1 MSTDDADAVVVGSG
15 PNGLAAAIELA
26 RAGLSV
32 LVCEAHERPGGGM
45 RTAALTEP
53 GFRHDV
59 CSAAHP
65 LAVASPFLRSL
76 DLASLGVELLHPPAP
91 LAHPLDGGRAA
102 VLERSVAATGD
113 TLGADADRWARLV
126 GPVADGFDA
135 LLADV
140 LGPLRPPRDPLRL
153 ARFGLPALLPATWLA
168 RAAFSGEA
176 APALFAGAASHAQ
189 LSLRAPA
196 TSSFGL
202 ILAAAGHAVGW
213 PVVRGGSE
221 RLAEA
226 MVRRA
231 QGLGVRVE
239 TGRRVARLE
248 DLPSAPLVLWDT
260 TPAQFLEAAG
270 DRVGAARQLRRFR
283 RGPGAFKVDW
293 ALDGP
298 VPWAAEGC
306 ARAGTVHVGGP
317 IEEVAAAEE
326 AVARGRH
333 PERPFVLVVQPS
345 VVDETRAPAGKH
357 AVWGYCHVPNGSK
370 VDMTSRI
377 EAQIE
382 RFAPGFRDRVLAR
395 SVLPPSALEA
405 YNPNY
410 LGGDINGGAQ
420 DLGQLFTRPRVAWD
434 PYRLPLPGHFLCSSS
449 TPPGGGVHGMCGA
462 WAARSALR
470 RWSREH
476 P

>member
-1 MSTDDADAVVVGSG
+1 MVSEGHPDAVVVGSG

-26 RAGLSV
+26 RAGLAV

-45 RTAALTEP
+45 RTDALTES
-53 GFRHDV
+53 GFSHDV

-76 DLASLGVELLHPPAP
+76 DLAGAGVELLHAPTP

-102 VLERSVAATGD
+102 VLERSLTATGES
-113 TLGADADRWARLV
+113 LGGDAARWVRLLR
-126 GPVADGFDA
+126 PVVNGFDA
-135 LLADV
+135 VLEDV
-140 LGPLRPPRDPLRL
+140 LGPLQRPPRHPVPL

-176 APALFAGAASHAQ
+176 APALFAGVSSHAMV
-189 LSLRAPA
+189 SLRAPA
-196 TSSFGL
+196 TASFGL
-202 ILAAAGHAVGW
+202 LLAAAGHAVGW

-226 MVRRA
+226 MVARA
-231 QGLGVRVE
+231 HGLGVRIE
-239 TGRRVARLE
+239 TGRRIARLA

-260 TPAQFLEAAG
+260 TPQQFLDAAG

-326 AVARGRH
+326 AVARGQH

-345 VVDETRAPAGKH
+345 VVDDTRAPAGQH
-357 AVWGYCHVPNGSK
+357 ALWGYCHVPNGST
-370 VDMTSRI
+370 VDMTTRI

-382 RFAPGFRDRVLAR
+382 RFAPGFRDQIIGR
-395 SVLPPSALEA
+395 SVLPPAALEA
-405 YNPNY
+405 YNENY

-420 DLGQLFTRPRVAWD
+420 DYRQLFTRPRVAWD
-434 PYRLPLPGHFLCSSS
+434 PYRLPLPGHYLCSSS
-449 TPPGGGVHGMCGA
+449 TPPGGGVHGMCGV

-470 RWSREH
+470 RL
-476 P
+476 